1 VAGFNPA
8 TSESCATTETGRR
21 RQQTRPNS
29 GIEFRTE
36 WVACVIA
43 SRESGRTP
51 NAQCDGSWQCRAID
65 GHAPRNGSGCKS
77 GTAAVAVSADNTAFT
92 VTYSD
97 YLAQIG
103 GGAKSTDFRKNCQ
116 LNLRVHVPSGFT
128 YAIAEADFRGYAQ
141 LAKGATAQERAN
153 YYFQGSPQTLYTTH
167 PFKGPYDDDWTASD
181 SLDIASLVYKP
192 CGEERNLNVN
202 TELKISA
209 GKSDPKKDMS
219 LISMDSTDGSIS
231 TVYHFAWKDCP
242 KK

>member
-1 VAGFNPA
+1 MLNVMAVGSVVLSMFMSPAAAVSPAAGGPFDNP
-8 TSESCATTETGRR
+8 
-21 RQQTRPNS
+21 PPDK
-29 GIEFRTE
+29 I
-36 WVACVIA
+36 VIDVV
-43 SRESGRTP
+43 TV
-51 NAQCDGSWQCRAID
+51 
-65 GHAPRNGSGCKS
+65 NGSGCKS

-92 VTYSD
+92 VTYSE

-116 LNLRVHVPSGFT
+116 LNLRVHVPNGFT

-153 YYFQGSPQTLYTTH
+153 YYFQGSPETLYTTH
-167 PFKGPYDDDWTASD
+167 PFKGPYDDDWSASD
-181 SLDIASLVYKP
+181 SLDVASLVYKP

-202 TELKISA
+202 TELKVAA

-219 LISMDSTDGSIS
+219 MISMDSTDGSIS